1 MALVSTSDVSTLLRL
16 TDAVVA
22 ADPVGN
28 NVFDSIAV
36 WAQHDDAASWA
47 AHPSDDPLTLV
58 ARSQPY
64 TPVTFTAG
72 WTELGEV
79 SDELAR
85 LDPPPAALA
94 GPTRI
99 VDDVAAVLG
108 FPLTQR
114 IEERL
119 FRLDDLIPPRG
130 VVGSARLAAPEDA
143 NFLADWYVAFTAEAF
158 GLLPPGFDAR
168 RMTER
173 ALVRS
178 RCWIWSDETGVP
190 RSMAVRHPAVRGT
203 SRIGPVY
210 TPPDARGHG
219 FGSAVTA
226 AASRDIL
233 DDGGVACLYTDLA
246 NPTSNKIYEA
256 LGYAAVLDRTLVRFD

>member
-1 MALVSTSDVSTLLRL
+1 MALVCTSDVSTLLRH

-22 ADPVGN
+22 ADPVVN
-28 NVFDSIAV
+28 NVFGTIAV
-36 WAQHDDAASWA
+36 WAQHHDAAGWA

-79 SDELAR
+79 NDELAR

-94 GPTRI
+94 GPTQI
-99 VDDVAAVLG
+99 VDDVAAALG

-114 IEERL
+114 MEERL
-119 FRLDDLIPPRG
+119 FRLDDLIPRRD
-130 VVGSARLAAPEDA
+130 VVGSARLAGPKDA
-143 NFLADWYVAFTAEAF
+143 DFLAGWYVAFTVEAF

-178 RCWIWSDETGVP
+178 RCWIWSDEAGVP
-190 RSMAVRHPAVRGT
+190 RSMAVRHPAVRDA

-210 TPPDARGHG
+210 TPSDARGQG
-219 FGSAVTA
+219 FASAATA

-233 DDGGVACLYTDLA
+233 DEGAVACLYTDLA

-256 LGYAAVLDRTLVRFD
+256 LGYSPVLDRTLVRFD